1 MITSRQLFLGL
12 LAGFMLFQVLGTS
25 QSMTHQ
31 AGVFKGKSLSQWTHT
46 GRKAGLH
53 HYGMPLLAS
62 IPVSPGI
69 IAADDP
75 PPEDDPENPTVPF
88 DYH

>member
-1 MITSRQLFLGL
+1 MITSRQMFLGL
-12 LAGFMLFQVLGTS
+12 LAGFMLFQVLGVT
-25 QSMTHQ
+25 QSMTVHN
-31 AGVFKGKSLSQWTHT
+31 GGMKGKSLSQWTHT
-46 GRKAGLH
+46 GRKNAVR

-69 IAADDP
+69 ISADDP

>member
-1 MITSRQLFLGL
+1 MITSRQIFLGL
-12 LAGFMLFQVLGTS
+12 LAGFMLFQVLGGA
-25 QSMTHQ
+25 QSMTPQ
-31 AGVFKGKSLSQWTHT
+31 SGVFKGKSLSQWTHT
-46 GRKAGLH
+46 GRKMTVH

-62 IPVSPGI
+62 IRVSSGI
-69 IAADDP
+69 ISADDP